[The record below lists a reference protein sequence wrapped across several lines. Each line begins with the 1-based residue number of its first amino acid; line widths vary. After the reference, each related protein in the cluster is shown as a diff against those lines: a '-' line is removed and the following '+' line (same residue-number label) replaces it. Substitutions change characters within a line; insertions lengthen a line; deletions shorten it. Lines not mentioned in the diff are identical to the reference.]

1 MFIYIIVLSDNIFSC
16 FIENDNH
23 RIINSLKKLVKIY
36 SKYLRKKLLYYF
48 YNYRYIVTKI
58 SINEISD
65 IDINSSI
72 PFAMSDIDP
81 IDSYNILKNIPNT
94 NIHNDIFIPNSNSS
108 IAYSFISENNPHF
121 GNNTERINNKN
132 ILNKKNMKK
141 RRTMSYGNLQVNLKK
156 DNEDFKDFDNN
167 KFNNSHIFNNS
178 NIINDNAQSFKHIF
192 PSYTF
197 TTPNKYIYPIILNN
211 NNNTG
216 INNNLLYQYPRNTV
230 VYQNDS
236 KNEQS
241 KPLLWY
247 TNAYPSI
254 NQISIMQDNSYLSGF
269 QNQTPRY
276 INNSAYFN
284 SITNIN
290 NSYSE
295 DYLNK
300 QIFDF
305 INANSKTKKIIIS
318 NIGKKHNIKL
328 SRTKKMNDKKT
339 KSKEKIEKNKKD
351 KNLCENRNKRIMYEK
366 MKNKTLSEYHDLNSE
381 SFQNEDLL
389 VNNKYKR
396 NQKLKIDKNN
406 ISYNLK
412 SKIPSGPKKGSI
424 INNLKRKNINLD
436 RNKII
441 KNYSIEISNSEQIIN
456 NNDYIYEKDSK
467 TNHSI
472 NFYNRN
478 EMNKDNQYSYKI
490 KNDSSN
496 FNENIYNIDNSR
508 NKENEE
514 QNICYDESLRT
525 SIQSINDSKMMEM
538 ANHFVEEDKLVN
550 KDKINEILN
559 EKNSQRYIKFNK

>member
-1 MFIYIIVLSDNIFSC
+1 M
-16 FIENDNH
+16 
-23 RIINSLKKLVKIY
+23 
-36 SKYLRKKLLYYF
+36 RKKLLYYF
-48 YNYRYIVTKI
+48 DNYRYIVTKI

-81 IDSYNILKNIPNT
+81 MDSYNILKNIPNT
-94 NIHNDIFIPNSNSS
+94 NIHNDIYIPKSNTS

-121 GNNTERINNKN
+121 GNVTERINNRN
-132 ILNKKNMKK
+132 ILDKKNLKK
-141 RRTMSYGNLQVNLKK
+141 RRTMSYGNLEVKLKK
-156 DNEDFKDFDNN
+156 DNEDFKVFDNDNN
-167 KFNNSHIFNNS
+167 KFNNGNIFNNS
-178 NIINDNAQSFKHIF
+178 NIINDNTQQLKYLF
-192 PSYTF
+192 PPYTF
-197 TTPNKYIYPIILNN
+197 TTPNKYVYPIILNN
-211 NNNTG
+211 NSNTG
-216 INNNLLYQYPRNTV
+216 MNNNLSYQYPRNTV
-230 VYQNDS
+230 VYQSDL
-236 KNEQS
+236 KDDAQ

-247 TNAYPSI
+247 TNVYPSI
-254 NQISIMQDNSYLSGF
+254 SQISIMQDNNYLSGF

-328 SRTKKMNDKKT
+328 SRTKKINDKKT
-339 KSKEKIEKNKKD
+339 KSKEKTEKNKKD
-351 KNLCENRNKRIMYEK
+351 KSLYKNRNKQIIYEK
-366 MKNKTLSEYHDLNSE
+366 MKNKTHSEYNDLNSE
-381 SFQNEDLL
+381 SFQNEDF
-389 VNNKYKR
+389 VINKYKR
-396 NQKLKIDKNN
+396 NQKLKIDKNS

-412 SKIPSGPKKGSI
+412 NKIPSGQKKKSI
-424 INNLKRKNINLD
+424 INNLKSKNINLD

-478 EMNKDNQYSYKI
+478 DINKENQYSYKF
-490 KNDSSN
+490 NEGNSN
-496 FNENIYNIDNSR
+496 FNENTYNINNSR
-508 NKENEE
+508 NNVEEE
-514 QNICYDESLRT
+514 QNNIYDESLRT

-538 ANHFVEEDKLVN
+538 ANHFVEEDKIVN

-559 EKNSQRYIKFNK
+559 EKNSQRYIKLNK